1 MKKAERE
8 RLGITMK
15 LYWYLSLILWIMS
28 SAHAQD
34 ELATVSATPA
44 LMKQLK
50 IVAVGQNEMRDSL
63 RVPALVE
70 LDQHRVA
77 RIGASVTGRVVEI
90 KTMLGQEVRKGELLA
105 MLNSTELGMAQSA
118 YLKANSQVNL
128 HRLEA
133 ERARLLFDSGV
144 IAAAK
149 LQERE
154 SRLVEAEV
162 DLRAAAQQ
170 LSVMGM
176 EEQDIA
182 RLAKQRNIHSI
193 SPITASLSG
202 TVIERKVTLGQVVQP
217 ADALFTIADLSRV
230 WLVAEV
236 PEQQAHWAREG
247 DEASA
252 EIAALPEHSFTGP
265 LIYVADLVNPETRTV
280 NIRMEIP
287 NPDGVIKPQMLATL
301 MIRKQGV
308 QEMVLP
314 DSAVVREG
322 NRDHVFVET
331 APGHYQLRPVEL
343 GLRDGKVRRV
353 ISGVHLGER
362 VVVDGAFHLNTE
374 RLRKHLE

>member
-1 MKKAERE
+1 
-8 RLGITMK
+8 MK
-15 LYWYLSLILWIMS
+15 LYWYQSLILWIMS

-50 IVAVGQNEMRDSL
+50 IVAVGQNLMRDSL

-154 SRLVEAEV
+154 SRLLEAEV

-202 TVIERKVTLGQVVQP
+202 TVIERKVTLG
-217 ADALFTIADLSRV
+217 
-230 WLVAEV
+230 
-236 PEQQAHWAREG
+236 
-247 DEASA
+247 
-252 EIAALPEHSFTGP
+252 
-265 LIYVADLVNPETRTV
+265 
-280 NIRMEIP
+280 
-287 NPDGVIKPQMLATL
+287 
-301 MIRKQGV
+301 
-308 QEMVLP
+308 
-314 DSAVVREG
+314 
-322 NRDHVFVET
+322 
-331 APGHYQLRPVEL
+331 
-343 GLRDGKVRRV
+343 
-353 ISGVHLGER
+353 
-362 VVVDGAFHLNTE
+362 
-374 RLRKHLE
+374 

>member
-1 MKKAERE
+1 M
-8 RLGITMK
+8 
-15 LYWYLSLILWIMS
+15 
-28 SAHAQD
+28 
-34 ELATVSATPA
+34 
-44 LMKQLK
+44 
-50 IVAVGQNEMRDSL
+50 
-63 RVPALVE
+63 
-70 LDQHRVA
+70 
-77 RIGASVTGRVVEI
+77 
-90 KTMLGQEVRKGELLA
+90 
-105 MLNSTELGMAQSA
+105 
-118 YLKANSQVNL
+118 
-128 HRLEA
+128 
-133 ERARLLFDSGV
+133 
-144 IAAAK
+144 
-149 LQERE
+149 
-154 SRLVEAEV
+154 
-162 DLRAAAQQ
+162 
-170 LSVMGM
+170 
-176 EEQDIA
+176 
-182 RLAKQRNIHSI
+182 
-193 SPITASLSG
+193 
-202 TVIERKVTLGQVVQP
+202 QP